1 MFTKLWYNGTKK
13 GGLNMKKIIYIGLL
27 MLFLVSLSSCFDFQS
42 DTDQAPS
49 STNNEG
55 NQSTSLPTV
64 SSPVHF
70 QGIDEKTYK
79 TNVHNIYGT
88 PIKIFEKQRSEQ
100 YYLAFLGIS
109 GFMDVTYMNNSD
121 KLFIARFTINSK
133 DFDSSEAYDA
143 AVNKTISHFE
153 STLVHLQKNMTEEN
167 GKIEYQW
174 HNVDAEYAYS
184 IYYTQ
189 AVNEDENGNA
199 NWNDLSDATVFQFCR
214 YSIIDTE

>member
-1 MFTKLWYNGTKK
+1 
-13 GGLNMKKIIYIGLL
+13 MKKIICIGLL
-27 MLFLVSLSSCFDFQS
+27 LSCLISLSSCLDFHATNQTS
-42 DTDQAPS
+42 SPS
-49 STNNEG
+49 SENG
-55 NQSTSLPTV
+55 NQSQPSTPIPTP

-70 QGIDEKTYK
+70 EGINEMTYK
-79 TNVHNIYGT
+79 SNVHNIYGT
-88 PIKIFEKQRSEQ
+88 PIKIFEEQRSEQ
-100 YYLAFLGIS
+100 YYLTFLGIS

-133 DFDSSEAYDA
+133 DFDSIEAYEQ
-143 AVNKTISHFE
+143 AVNITISHFK
-153 STLVHLQKNMTEEN
+153 STLAHLQKNMTEEN
-167 GKIEYQW
+167 GKTKYQW
-174 HNVDAEYAYS
+174 HNVDSEYAYS

>member
-1 MFTKLWYNGTKK
+1 
-13 GGLNMKKIIYIGLL
+13 MKKIICIALL
-27 MLFLVSLSSCFDFQS
+27 LSCLISLSSCLDFQGTTNQS
-42 DTDQAPS
+42 HTPS
-49 STNNEG
+49 SDNG
-55 NQSTSLPTV
+55 NQSQPSDSLPTV

-70 QGIDEKTYK
+70 QGIDEKTYT

-88 PIKIFEKQRSEQ
+88 PIKIFEEQRSEQ
-100 YYLAFLGIS
+100 YYLTFLGIS

-153 STLVHLQKNMTEEN
+153 STLLHVQKNMTEEN
-167 GKIEYQW
+167 GKIKYQW

-199 NWNDLSDATVFQFCR
+199 HWNDLSDATVFQFCR
-214 YSIIDTE
+214 HSIIDTE